1 MAQVTI
7 RTEGTS
13 LAGLQME
20 NFATEDTLS
29 TILKLLQKFTS
40 DMQLGT
46 AEQKTTTKTFHE
58 QLKAALTGK
67 SSTSTT
73 GKGKDANKVVD
84 DFIGTVSKV
93 FKPFAFLTQ
102 GLNETTTEFLEFWAV
117 TKLVTFGLEGLAAVG
132 KFAIKA
138 IDGVVNS
145 FTNLTSTFVEG
156 KTEFKDYFNAIGK
169 GVASIPL
176 IGKFFESLIRGVD
189 TLTNWSHQLQELN
202 SIGAGFG
209 NNLVDFMVSA
219 RNAGLSVEDYSKVIK
234 SNIENFATFGSIISG
249 VKTYTAVANISM
261 KEYSG
266 RINAMGMSLQEYNEE
281 LPAVL
286 GIFAGSMKL
295 SGASNQV
302 LAASALD
309 LVTEFNALSEL
320 TGKSRKQQED
330 ELKKAQEAAGIQLK
344 LATMG
349 PAQIAAYNKQLAELN
364 ALHPGMSKLNSLLLL
379 GMPALSKEM
388 MVQQAAYGN
397 ATGIVSGD
405 MRRLV
410 ENGASSAEI
419 SSRLPL
425 LMQRYQSGM
434 ESGTNSLKTVFEAT
448 AGGLSADIMVPLEEN
463 ARDTMN
469 VQKKGLVQALA
480 DVEAKE
486 KLSKRTELND
496 KNLQENLLTFN
507 TTMTKF
513 QQDWSLKV
521 LGPLLNVIAPHLK
534 GLGDFIIRT
543 VSNFS
548 SIVKF
553 AFKHW
558 EAVMV
563 TAGLVTVGVIAG
575 ITLTIRHFW
584 EKIMGVDSALGML
597 ITIIRAKAAELA
609 AAGKG
614 GGMSI
619 PAEERAGKY
628 NPYTGEYTY
637 MAEPVEEKV
646 AAKSR
651 FGKFG
656 GKAVRGIGMGVVG
669 MGLGFAGDALRDSG
683 HKTAGAWT
691 NLGSDAAEGAMWGAL
706 IPGLGETGVSE
717 LVGAGIGLTI
727 GLVKNWSDLWGEQ
740 HEEQKEQQK
749 AHHEDNAE
757 AQDDLLSVQQQH
769 LDVNIEQLMVMKQ
782 LNDHMSKTSRG
793 VGQLVTLGQ

>member
-1 MAQVTI
+1 
-7 RTEGTS
+7 
-13 LAGLQME
+13 
-20 NFATEDTLS
+20 
-29 TILKLLQKFTS
+29 
-40 DMQLGT
+40 
-46 AEQKTTTKTFHE
+46 
-58 QLKAALTGK
+58 
-67 SSTSTT
+67 
-73 GKGKDANKVVD
+73 
-84 DFIGTVSKV
+84 
-93 FKPFAFLTQ
+93 
-102 GLNETTTEFLEFWAV
+102 
-117 TKLVTFGLEGLAAVG
+117 
-132 KFAIKA
+132 
-138 IDGVVNS
+138 
-145 FTNLTSTFVEG
+145 
-156 KTEFKDYFNAIGK
+156 
-169 GVASIPL
+169 
-176 IGKFFESLIRGVD
+176 
-189 TLTNWSHQLQELN
+189 
-202 SIGAGFG
+202 
-209 NNLVDFMVSA
+209 
-219 RNAGLSVEDYSKVIK
+219 
-234 SNIENFATFGSIISG
+234 
-249 VKTYTAVANISM
+249 
-261 KEYSG
+261 
-266 RINAMGMSLQEYNEE
+266 
-281 LPAVL
+281 
-286 GIFAGSMKL
+286 
-295 SGASNQV
+295 
-302 LAASALD
+302 
-309 LVTEFNALSEL
+309 
-320 TGKSRKQQED
+320 
-330 ELKKAQEAAGIQLK
+330 
-344 LATMG
+344 MG

-534 GLGDFIIRT
+534 GLGDFIVHT
-543 VSNFS
+543 VTNFGAM
-548 SIVKF
+548 VKF
-553 AFKHW
+553 VIDHW
-558 EAVMV
+558 RGMMF
-563 TAGLVTVGVIAG
+563 TAGLVAVGVVTG

-584 EKIMGVDSALGML
+584 EKITGVDSALGML
-597 ITIIRAKAAELA
+597 IAIIRAKAAELA
-609 AAGKG
+609 AARG
-614 GGMSI
+614 GGS
-619 PAEERAGKY
+619 
-628 NPYTGEYTY
+628 
-637 MAEPVEEKV
+637 V
-646 AAKSR
+646 AAIEGRAAGFDANGFYHPAVEAVEGTPMKEEIAAKGR

-656 GKAVRGIGMGVVG
+656 GKAIAGMGIGG
-669 MGLGFAGDALRDSG
+669 MALGYAGGALQDNG
-683 HKTAGAWT
+683 HKTAGAWA
-691 NLGSDAAEGAMWGAL
+691 NLGSDVLEGATVGAM
-706 IPGLGETGVSE
+706 IPGLDATGIPE
-717 LVGAGIGLTI
+717 LVGAGIGLTM